1 MVIVM
6 KNWLLGVSAL
16 VSVIL
21 VAGRAIHY
29 AVGASDLGL
38 ILLVTHGVHYLING
52 LNRATSP
59 EWFTATP
66 SLIIGAAAVLLG
78 VGGLW
83 FGIYHSRKA

>member
-1 MVIVM
+1 MISM
-6 KNWLLGVSAL
+6 KNWLLAASAL

-38 ILLVTHGVHYLING
+38 ILLVTHGVHYLISG
-52 LNRATSP
+52 LNEAASP
-59 EWFTATP
+59 GWFPASP
-66 SLIIGAAAVLLG
+66 SLMIGAVAVLLG

-83 FGIYHSRKA
+83 FGIYHSKRT